1 MNWKRI
7 ANSSVPLVGLLLIGY
22 SYLAK
27 EFNSLPGI
35 FFSTSPPTNSEPW
48 FIKSVYDGDT
58 LRLVRGNEELKIRLC
73 GIDSPELDQ
82 PLGIESR
89 DYLRTRGTSEP
100 LAHCSWRW

>member
-1 MNWKRI
+1 MNVKRI
-7 ANSSVPLVGLLLIGY
+7 INSSVAIVGLLLIGY

-27 EFNSLPGI
+27 ESNSLPKI
-35 FFSTSPPTNSEPW
+35 SFSNSAPINSEPW
-48 FIKSVYDGDT
+48 MIKSVYDGDS

-100 LAHCSWRW
+100 LAHCSW